1 MTCLRPFSK
10 GLLALSLGAFL
21 AACEPGPDTLAPLDN
36 RDDLPSRE
44 LNSLEAGDLLMAA
57 GEPDDALSVY
67 YRVANREG
75 LTAEVLGAIGT
86 ANLALGRLNQAE
98 KTLRA
103 SIDLDAG
110 FATTWNNLGVVLV
123 NRGDWAEAA
132 EVFRVAFGLDD
143 GESTEIR
150 DNLRFAE
157 QNVANIA
164 DETALPA
171 NYRLVR
177 RGNGRYLLVGL

>member
-1 MTCLRPFSK
+1 
-10 GLLALSLGAFL
+10 
-21 AACEPGPDTLAPLDN
+21 
-36 RDDLPSRE
+36 
-44 LNSLEAGDLLMAA
+44 MAA
-57 GEPDDALSVY
+57 GEPDDALGVY
-67 YRVANREG
+67 YRVANRDG
-75 LTAEVLGAIGT
+75 LSAEVLAAIGT

-103 SIDLDAG
+103 SIDMNDR

-123 NRGDWAEAA
+123 NRGDWAEAV
-132 EVFRVAFGLDD
+132 EVFRLAFGLDD

-157 QNVANIA
+157 QNLA
-164 DETALPA
+164 DIDEDGALPA
-171 NYRLVR
+171 NYRLER